1 MRNRPIFQK
10 IAQHPNIKKLS
21 LDQLR
26 SLDETKLKELVA
38 LTAAEEAELAIVSL
52 GVKEVLTADFV
63 GAMQQ
68 SKLNLF
74 LDKLHNAGFV
84 QAEAVFNRNGTITV
98 WPEGKPTEDE
108 EL

>member
-26 SLDETKLKELVA
+26 NLDEAKLKGLVA
-38 LTAAEEAELAIVSL
+38 LTTAEKTELALYSL
-52 GVKEVLTADFV
+52 GIKEALIAAFTRE
-63 GAMQQ
+63 MQQ

-74 LDKLHNAGFV
+74 LDKIHLAGFS
-84 QAEAVFNRNGTITV
+84 QAEGIFNRDGTMKI
-98 WPEGKPTEDE
+98 WPEGNPIEDE

>member
-26 SLDETKLKELVA
+26 SLDEAKLKGLVA
-38 LTAAEEAELAIVSL
+38 LTTAEKTELALYNL
-52 GVKEVLTADFV
+52 GIKEALIAAFTRE
-63 GAMQQ
+63 MQQ

-74 LDKLHNAGFV
+74 LDKLRNTVFPN
-84 QAEAVFNRNGTITV
+84 AEAAFNRNGTITV
-98 WPEGKPTEDE
+98 WPEGKPPEDE